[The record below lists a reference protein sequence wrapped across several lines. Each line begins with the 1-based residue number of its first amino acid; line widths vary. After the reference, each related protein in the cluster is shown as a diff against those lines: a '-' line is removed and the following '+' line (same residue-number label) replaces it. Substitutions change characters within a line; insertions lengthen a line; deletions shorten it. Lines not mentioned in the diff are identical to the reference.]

1 MKRVENPTTPKKTGD
16 AKWGIKE
23 IEGIVVGRD
32 KSVVPPEEV
41 YKLASIGCKDLEIA
55 NWFGIADNT
64 LRYNFSVELLKGRE
78 HLKMSL
84 RRAMFNN
91 AIQQNNTVMQ
101 IFLAKNFLGMSDSP
115 LDSEANSPL
124 PWNENED
131 SSIETGEDT
140 GEDNNDNIDLEAV
153 NTGDLKA

>member
-1 MKRVENPTTPKKTGD
+1 MKRVENPTTPIKSGD
-16 AKWGIKE
+16 HKWGTKE
-23 IEGIVVGRD
+23 VEGIVVGRD
-32 KSVVPPEEV
+32 KAVVPPEEV
-41 YKLASIGCKDLEIA
+41 YKLANIGCKDLEIA
-55 NWFGIADNT
+55 NWFGISDNT

-115 LDSEANSPL
+115 MDTEANAPL
-124 PWNENED
+124 PWNEYEDAGVATGSEQDEDNED
-131 SSIETGEDT
+131 
-140 GEDNNDNIDLEAV
+140 IDLDTIKANE
-153 NTGDLKA
+153 LKA